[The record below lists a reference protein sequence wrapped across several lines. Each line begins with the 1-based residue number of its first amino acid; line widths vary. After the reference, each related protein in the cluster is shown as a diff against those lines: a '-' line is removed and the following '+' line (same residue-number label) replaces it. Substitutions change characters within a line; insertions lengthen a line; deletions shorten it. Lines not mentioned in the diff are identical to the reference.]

1 MKNPMLN
8 EDFLLELEKDR
19 NREVYARIILL
30 DVNELPIEQIE
41 GKVISGSINIDGT
54 SVVRRTC
61 SLQLVSNNVN
71 AHDFYWGI
79 KNKFKLEVG
88 LLNTIDTEYP
98 DIIWFKQ
105 GIYVI
110 TAFSATL
117 GVNNYTISISGK
129 DKMCLLNGD
138 MAGHIMN
145 ISEDFGVK
153 WYWQNNE
160 HTEYIAEDILIKE
173 IIYKGVQTYAGELPQ
188 NIIINDIAECGVQLM
203 EYRGKQPLYLIK
215 NNDDKIY
222 ENMTV
227 NGGMA
232 CWYYEGDNLKPT
244 EGSLSTIP
252 NYEKE
257 ISSEI
262 NQSPNAQPTIVYLQD
277 PGERPNTS
285 SDLIAGSLAY
295 TIYKV
300 IGGTGA
306 IGYRLTDL
314 TYAGELMAQ
323 AGDAFTSILDKIVD
337 MLGNFE
343 YFYDLDGHFVFQKKK
358 NYITSKWTGLTGSST
373 NEENITYAEDN
384 TSNDTFSYIF
394 DGNYF
399 ITNFSS
405 QPALANMRND
415 FSAWGVRTS
424 ATGAEIPVHMR
435 MAIDDKP
442 QYYKSFNGVAYY
454 TKNISQKITK
464 NDNDC
469 LVGDWREIIYQ
480 MALDYYKNN
489 SQDDF
494 YVKLRQNNT
503 IKINGEITQLYPD
516 GRTGYE
522 RYYTDMEAFWR
533 QLYIPDDENKL
544 FKGDSTIG
552 ENTDVTTKND
562 TYYIWQTDKNGNNGV
577 CNQYS
582 FTEATSLK
590 EIIPGAKYRYT
601 TNNGQKYY
609 YLIGYQPK
617 TPYYH
622 SLKELY
628 DLTQYDT
635 VDQQLY
641 IGGTPFGETLEENSN
656 ILPCVEQISTTATG
670 DYYTINVGNSQK
682 TLKVGQQYLVRD
694 VNKHCYRRMIPVP
707 IQNNTDNSIIYAIAT
722 LKNGTPVAQQ
732 TLDASHQFSISV
744 DADSIIIGAFRASG
758 AQLIEN
764 ENKEL
769 KEGQGALLQS
779 ANDVLVPIDGSNHWV
794 VPIKDMYYYDSY
806 QYKKIDK
813 LSIKENQVF
822 ADNNFVI
829 QKTLKLGESYR
840 AFKVFPAIKDNY
852 NEKIKM
858 DDILQ
863 YFNKTSVKFPL
874 YYKTDDKEKKIEY
887 LNNDYEIATQ
897 FSPDGSQNYDS
908 YKWEIQEREEWKPFF
923 IRYYKH
929 TGEHNIYYKNK
940 VNEATDPWNPT
951 ISTNPEMLN
960 FWIDFIDPVACG
972 LEKYSARQ
980 IGPRPKVVN
989 ENSVKAIYYR
999 EVPNILFEEPGTDK
1013 FTHQPGYTYIYLNDS
1028 LKNLF
1033 VMSGQG
1039 ISAKDKIEELLN
1051 NYTFMA
1057 EGVQISG
1064 VPIYRL
1070 DANTRI
1076 SVKDIETGISGEYI
1090 ISRISVP
1097 LGHNGT
1103 MSITASKAIELI
1115 Y

>member
-19 NREVYARIILL
+19 NREIYARIILL
-30 DVNELPIEQIE
+30 DVNELPIEEIE
-41 GKVISGSINIDGT
+41 GKVISGSVNIDGT

-71 AHDFYWGI
+71 IHDFYWGV

-88 LLNTIDTEYP
+88 LLNTIDNEYP
-98 DIIWFKQ
+98 DIVWFKQ

-110 TAFSATL
+110 TAFSAVL

-138 MAGHIMN
+138 MAGQIMN

-153 WYWQNNE
+153 WIWKNDE
-160 HTEYIAEDILIKE
+160 HTEYVAEDIKIKE

-215 NNDDKIY
+215 NNNDKIY

-227 NGGMA
+227 NGGMN
-232 CWYYEGDNLKPT
+232 CWYKDKKTSEIIATTLSAIPQYET
-244 EGSLSTIP
+244 
-252 NYEKE
+252 E

-262 NQSPNAQPTIVYLQD
+262 NQDPDRQPTVVYL
-277 PGERPNTS
+277 
-285 SDLIAGSLAY
+285 SDQIAGAGY

-306 IGYRLTDL
+306 IGYRLTNL

-373 NEENITYAEDN
+373 DEENITYAENN

-394 DGNYF
+394 DDNYF

-435 MAIDDKP
+435 MAIDHKP
-442 QYYKSFNGVAYY
+442 WYYKSFDGKEYISNTKDVKNGV
-454 TKNISQKITK
+454 
-464 NDNDC
+464 
-469 LVGDWREIIYQ
+469 DWREIIYQ
-480 MALDYYKNN
+480 MALDYYRNN
-489 SQDDF
+489 SKDDF
-494 YVKLRQNNT
+494 YIQLRENN
-503 IKINGEITQLYPD
+503 IVEIDGEKVQLYPD

-533 QLYIPDDENKL
+533 QLYIPSGENKAFNNGIIPEDDKDVKSRKNKYYVWDKEKNACIAYSFLDVVEVKQPEPDKKYKVGVKEYLGYNPKTEYYFNKNEKLRLSEYDEIKPVFEIQAMNGETIINPPSNYYDEDKTFKWEKTISMENKNYCKLVPGKLIKTTTIGKRSFYYDENDQVYKL
-544 FKGDSTIG
+544 GILIEDIRGSYPSAIYSFAKFDEQTNKLTALENGIISDNIVSLVNKNHDTITIG
-552 ENTDVTTKND
+552 VFLAEGKQLTEDQGKNLVEGD
-562 TYYIWQTDKNGNNGV
+562 
-577 CNQYS
+577 
-582 FTEATSLK
+582 
-590 EIIPGAKYRYT
+590 
-601 TNNGQKYY
+601 
-609 YLIGYQPK
+609 
-617 TPYYH
+617 
-622 SLKELY
+622 EL
-628 DLTQYDT
+628 
-635 VDQQLY
+635 
-641 IGGTPFGETLEENSN
+641 
-656 ILPCVEQISTTATG
+656 
-670 DYYTINVGNSQK
+670 
-682 TLKVGQQYLVRD
+682 
-694 VNKHCYRRMIPVP
+694 
-707 IQNNTDNSIIYAIAT
+707 
-722 LKNGTPVAQQ
+722 
-732 TLDASHQFSISV
+732 
-744 DADSIIIGAFRASG
+744 
-758 AQLIEN
+758 
-764 ENKEL
+764 
-769 KEGQGALLQS
+769 LLQS
-779 ANDVLVPIDGSNHWV
+779 SDGALTPIINNDTNEYYYWQINTNNIKCYDGYSFLKAFSVGSNIEGEEWAYTKTV
-794 VPIKDMYYYDSY
+794 
-806 QYKKIDK
+806 
-813 LSIKENQVF
+813 N
-822 ADNNFVI
+822 DNNEEKNHLMSEMKIGTDYSIFRKYPSAKSEDEAI
-829 QKTLKLGESYR
+829 QKLQNIQNDTKITTGNYKLY
-840 AFKVFPAIKDNY
+840 INNDNY
-852 NEKIKM
+852 LEQKDIIERFNTSGTTLTCEIMNENNEWETMYIY
-858 DDILQ
+858 I
-863 YFNKTSVKFPL
+863 YRYSG
-874 YYKTDDKEKKIEY
+874 EKY
-887 LNNDYEIATQ
+887 
-897 FSPDGSQNYDS
+897 
-908 YKWEIQEREEWKPFF
+908 
-923 IRYYKH
+923 
-929 TGEHNIYYKNK
+929 IYYN
-940 VNEATDPWNPT
+940 NEVSNIDDPWNP
-951 ISTNPEMLN
+951 IIATNPEMLN
-960 FWIDFIDPVACG
+960 FWIDFIDPTACG
-972 LEKYSARQ
+972 LEKYSVRQ

-999 EVPNILFEEPGTDK
+999 EVPNILFEENRASE
-1013 FTHQPGYTYIYLNDS
+1013 FSHQPGYTYVYLNDS

>member
-19 NREVYARIILL
+19 NREIYARIVLL
-30 DVNELPIEQIE
+30 DVNELPIEEIE
-41 GKVISGSINIDGT
+41 GKVISGSVNIDGT

-71 AHDFYWGI
+71 VHDFYWGV

-88 LLNTIDTEYP
+88 LLNTIDNEYP
-98 DIIWFKQ
+98 DIVWFKQ

-153 WYWQNNE
+153 WIWKNDE
-160 HTEYIAEDILIKE
+160 HTEYVAEDIEIKE

-227 NGGMA
+227 NGDMK
-232 CWYYEGDNLKPT
+232 CWCKEKDTNEIKAT
-244 EGSLSTIP
+244 TLSKISQ
-252 NYEKE
+252 YEKE

-262 NQSPNAQPTIVYLQD
+262 NQDPNRQPTIVYFSD
-277 PGERPNTS
+277 P
-285 SDLIAGSLAY
+285 IAGSGY

-300 IGGTGA
+300 VGGTGA
-306 IGYRLTDL
+306 IGYRLTNL

-358 NYITSKWTGLTGSST
+358 NYITSKWTGLTGNST
-373 NEENITYAEDN
+373 DEENTTYAVDN

-435 MAIDDKP
+435 MAIDHKP
-442 QYYKSFNGVAYY
+442 WYYKSFDGKVYISNLKDKDSGV
-454 TKNISQKITK
+454 
-464 NDNDC
+464 
-469 LVGDWREIIYQ
+469 DWREIIYQ
-480 MALDYYKNN
+480 MALDYYHHN
-489 SQDDF
+489 SEDDF
-494 YVKLRQNNT
+494 YIKLRENN
-503 IKINGEITQLYPD
+503 IVEIDGDKIQLYPD

-533 QLYIPDDENKL
+533 QLYIPSNENKT
-544 FKGDSTIG
+544 FDDNVAQGNDK
-552 ENTDVTTKND
+552 DVKVKKNK
-562 TYYIWQTDKNGNNGV
+562 YYIWD
-577 CNQYS
+577 
-582 FTEATSLK
+582 
-590 EIIPGAKYRYT
+590 
-601 TNNGQKYY
+601 
-609 YLIGYQPK
+609 
-617 TPYYH
+617 
-622 SLKELY
+622 
-628 DLTQYDT
+628 
-635 VDQQLY
+635 
-641 IGGTPFGETLEENSN
+641 
-656 ILPCVEQISTTATG
+656 
-670 DYYTINVGNSQK
+670 
-682 TLKVGQQYLVRD
+682 
-694 VNKHCYRRMIPVP
+694 
-707 IQNNTDNSIIYAIAT
+707 
-722 LKNGTPVAQQ
+722 
-732 TLDASHQFSISV
+732 
-744 DADSIIIGAFRASG
+744 
-758 AQLIEN
+758 
-764 ENKEL
+764 
-769 KEGQGALLQS
+769 
-779 ANDVLVPIDGSNHWV
+779 
-794 VPIKDMYYYDSY
+794 
-806 QYKKIDK
+806 
-813 LSIKENQVF
+813 KENQVCKIYPFLDAVKAKTPKADERYRVSGKEYIGYDYGTAYYLNKNEQLRLKKYGNTTPVFKKEF
-822 ADNNFVI
+822 AKDGSIDISPNPPDADHECKYFKGLSSIELNEDVYEEYCYLRPGDLIKTTIIGEESFYYDEDKQIYKLKALVEDIRDEKPNAVYSLAKLENGIPVALENGIISNDTISLVDKNHSTIIVGAFTAEGKQLTESQNQDLKESNNLFLQSADGALTPIKGKDSDDNEYWYYWEINTNNIKCYEGYEFQDAFFVGSNI
-829 QKTLKLGESYR
+829 KGEKWAYTITQKEGDKPQLVDKVIIGNDYDIFRVYPSVSKDDTDAQVKKLED
-840 AFKVFPAIKDNY
+840 IKADTKITTGNY
-852 NEKIKM
+852 KLYINNDGYLERQ
-858 DDILQ
+858 DILERFNTSGSNLTCEV
-863 YFNKTSVKFPL
+863 FNKETNEWETMYIYTFI
-874 YYKTDDKEKKIEY
+874 YWGDDY
-887 LNNDYEIATQ
+887 
-897 FSPDGSQNYDS
+897 
-908 YKWEIQEREEWKPFF
+908 
-923 IRYYKH
+923 
-929 TGEHNIYYKNK
+929 IYYN
-940 VNEATDPWNPT
+940 NEITADGDPWNPT
-951 ISTNPEMLN
+951 ISTNPELLN
-960 FWIDFIDPVACG
+960 FWIDFIDPIACG
-972 LEKYSARQ
+972 LEKYSVRQ

-1013 FTHQPGYTYIYLNDS
+1013 FTHQPGYTYIYLNDA

-1039 ISAKDKIEELLN
+1039 VSAKDKIEELLN

-1076 SVKDIETGISGEYI
+1076 SVKDVETGISGEYI
-1090 ISRISVP
+1090 ISRISLP

-1103 MSITASKAIELI
+1103 MSITASKAVELI

>member
-30 DVNELPIEQIE
+30 DVNELPIEEIE
-41 GKVISGSINIDGT
+41 GKVVSGSINIDGT

-71 AHDFYWGI
+71 VQDFYWGV

-88 LLNTIDTEYP
+88 LLNTIDEEYP

-110 TAFSATL
+110 TSFSATL

-153 WYWQNNE
+153 WIWQDNE
-160 HTEYIAEDILIKE
+160 HTQYIAEDIEIKE

-227 NGGMA
+227 NGDMK
-232 CWYYEGDNLKPT
+232 CWYKKSETDNNT
-244 EGSLSTIP
+244 ESIQTVLAKIP
-252 NYEKE
+252 QYEKE
-257 ISSEI
+257 ITSEI
-262 NQSPNAQPTIVYLQD
+262 NQDPDRQPTIIYFSDPIATPGSRGYTVYQ
-277 PGERPNTS
+277 
-285 SDLIAGSLAY
+285 
-295 TIYKV
+295 V
-300 IGGTGA
+300 VGGTGA
-306 IGYRLTDL
+306 IGYRLTNL

-373 NEENITYAEDN
+373 DEENITYAKDN

-435 MAIDDKP
+435 MAIDHKP
-442 QYYKSFNGVAYY
+442 WYYKAFDGTVYVAN
-454 TKNISQKITK
+454 TKKTGT
-464 NDNDC
+464 
-469 LVGDWREIIYQ
+469 LVDWREIIYQ
-480 MALDYYKNN
+480 MALDYYGHN
-489 SQDDF
+489 SKDDF
-494 YVKLRQNNT
+494 YVKLRENN
-503 IKINGEITQLYPD
+503 IVEVDGEKIQLYPN

-533 QLYIPDDENKL
+533 QLYIPSNENRAFNDGIIKEDALDVKEKKSTYWIWDKETGTCKNYKFLDIVDVKTPEAGRKYRISGQAYIGYNPETVYYLNKNQQLRLSNYDKTSPIFKIEQYAEDGSTIAFPVANDFSKAKTFTGKETIPANENADYCKLVPGKLIKTVEIGKMSFYYNEDEDKQQYDLGILIRDIRGENEYPNAIYSLAELDENNKPVA
-544 FKGDSTIG
+544 I
-552 ENTDVTTKND
+552 ENGVISND
-562 TYYIWQTDKNGNNGV
+562 IVSLVDKN
-577 CNQYS
+577 
-582 FTEATSLK
+582 K
-590 EIIPGAKYRYT
+590 
-601 TNNGQKYY
+601 
-609 YLIGYQPK
+609 
-617 TPYYH
+617 
-622 SLKELY
+622 
-628 DLTQYDT
+628 
-635 VDQQLY
+635 
-641 IGGTPFGETLEENSN
+641 
-656 ILPCVEQISTTATG
+656 
-670 DYYTINVGNSQK
+670 
-682 TLKVGQQYLVRD
+682 
-694 VNKHCYRRMIPVP
+694 
-707 IQNNTDNSIIYAIAT
+707 
-722 LKNGTPVAQQ
+722 
-732 TLDASHQFSISV
+732 SV
-744 DADSIIIGAFRASG
+744 ITIGAFTAEG
-758 AQLIEN
+758 KQLIEN
-764 ENKEL
+764 QNKEL
-769 KEGQGALLQS
+769 VESNDLLLQS
-779 ANDVLVPIDGSNHWV
+779 ADGALVPIPNGESWYYWQINADK
-794 VPIKDMYYYDSY
+794 IKCYDSY
-806 QYKKIDK
+806 DFQI
-813 LSIKENQVF
+813 
-822 ADNNFVI
+822 
-829 QKTLKLGESYR
+829 
-840 AFKVFPAIKDNY
+840 AF
-852 NEKIKM
+852 
-858 DDILQ
+858 
-863 YFNKTSVKFPL
+863 SV
-874 YYKTDDKEKKIEY
+874 
-887 LNNDYEIATQ
+887 
-897 FSPDGSQNYDS
+897 GSNVED
-908 YKWEIQEREEWKPFF
+908 EEWS
-923 IRYYKH
+923 YAE
-929 TGEHNIYYKNK
+929 TVK
-940 VNEATDPWNPT
+940 VNEEDKNRLVSEMTIGQDYNIFRKYPSADTPEKQNKKLNVIKADTKITTGNYKLYIDEGYLEREDIIERFNTSGSNLTCEVFNKDTNEWETMYIYTYHYWGEDYIYFNNEVSAVDSPWSPT
-951 ISTNPEMLN
+951 ISTNPELLN
-960 FWIDFIDPVACG
+960 FWIDFIDPEASG
-972 LEKYSARQ
+972 LEKYAVDQ

-999 EVPNILFEEPGTDK
+999 EVPNILFEETHESE
-1013 FTHQPGYTYIYLNDS
+1013 FSHQPGYTYIYLNDA

-1039 ISAKDKIEELLN
+1039 VSAKDKIEELLN
-1051 NYTFMA
+1051 NYTFMS
-1057 EGVQISG
+1057 EGIQISG

-1076 SVKDIETGISGEYI
+1076 SVKDVETGISGEYI
-1090 ISRISVP
+1090 VSRISLP

-1103 MSITASKAIELI
+1103 MSITASKAVELI

>member
-30 DVNELPIEQIE
+30 DVNELPIEEIE
-41 GKVISGSINIDGT
+41 GKVVSGSVNIDGT

-71 AHDFYWGI
+71 VHDFYWGV

-88 LLNTIDTEYP
+88 LLNVIDNEYP

-110 TAFSATL
+110 TAFSAVL

-138 MAGHIMN
+138 MAGQIMN

-153 WYWQNNE
+153 WIWKNDE
-160 HTEYIAEDILIKE
+160 HTEYIAEDIEIKE

-215 NNDDKIY
+215 NNNDKIY

-227 NGGMA
+227 NGEMS
-232 CWYYEGDNLKPT
+232 CWYRDTKTNEIIATTLSAIPQYET
-244 EGSLSTIP
+244 
-252 NYEKE
+252 E

-262 NQSPNAQPTIVYLQD
+262 NQDPNRQPTIVYLND
-277 PGERPNTS
+277 PAIGS
-285 SDLIAGSLAY
+285 SEAY

-306 IGYRLTDL
+306 IGYRLTNL

-373 NEENITYAEDN
+373 DEENITYAEDN

-394 DGNYF
+394 DDNYF

-435 MAIDDKP
+435 MAIDHKP
-442 QYYKSFNGVAYY
+442 WYYKSFDGKVYVSNTKDVENGV
-454 TKNISQKITK
+454 
-464 NDNDC
+464 
-469 LVGDWREIIYQ
+469 DWREIIYQ
-480 MALDYYKNN
+480 MALDYYHNN
-489 SQDDF
+489 SKDDF
-494 YVKLRQNNT
+494 YVKLRENN
-503 IKINGEITQLYPD
+503 IVEIDGEKVQLYPD

-533 QLYIPDDENKL
+533 QLYIPSGENKAFNNGIIPNDDKDVKSRKNKYYIWDKEKNTCITYSFLDAVEVKSPKPDKKYKVGIKEYLGYNPETAYYFNKNEKLRLSEYDKTKPVFEIQEMNGETIISPPSNYYSEDKTFNWNETISTDNKNYCKLVPGKLIKTTTIGKRSFYYDENNQVYKVGILIEDIRGSYPGAIYSFAKIDEQTNKL
-544 FKGDSTIG
+544 TALENGIISDNIVSLVNKNHDTITIG
-552 ENTDVTTKND
+552 AFLAEGKQLTEGQGKDLIESDELPLQSSDGALTPIINNDTNEYYYWQIDTNNIKCYDSYSFLKAFSVGSSVDGEEWTYTKTTNVDNEEKNYLVNEMAIGTDYSIFRKYPSTKND
-562 TYYIWQTDKNGNNGV
+562 EIAIQKLKDIQKDTKITTGN
-577 CNQYS
+577 Y
-582 FTEATSLK
+582 K
-590 EIIPGAKYRYT
+590 
-601 TNNGQKYY
+601 
-609 YLIGYQPK
+609 
-617 TPYYH
+617 
-622 SLKELY
+622 
-628 DLTQYDT
+628 
-635 VDQQLY
+635 LY
-641 IGGTPFGETLEENSN
+641 INNNNYLEQKDIIEHFNTSGTTLTCEVMNENNEWETMYIYTYLYSGENYIYYNNEVSN
-656 ILPCVEQISTTATG
+656 I
-670 DYYTINVGNSQK
+670 D
-682 TLKVGQQYLVRD
+682 
-694 VNKHCYRRMIPVP
+694 
-707 IQNNTDNSIIYAIAT
+707 
-722 LKNGTPVAQQ
+722 
-732 TLDASHQFSISV
+732 
-744 DADSIIIGAFRASG
+744 
-758 AQLIEN
+758 
-764 ENKEL
+764 
-769 KEGQGALLQS
+769 
-779 ANDVLVPIDGSNHWV
+779 
-794 VPIKDMYYYDSY
+794 
-806 QYKKIDK
+806 
-813 LSIKENQVF
+813 
-822 ADNNFVI
+822 
-829 QKTLKLGESYR
+829 
-840 AFKVFPAIKDNY
+840 
-852 NEKIKM
+852 
-858 DDILQ
+858 
-863 YFNKTSVKFPL
+863 
-874 YYKTDDKEKKIEY
+874 
-887 LNNDYEIATQ
+887 
-897 FSPDGSQNYDS
+897 
-908 YKWEIQEREEWKPFF
+908 
-923 IRYYKH
+923 
-929 TGEHNIYYKNK
+929 
-940 VNEATDPWNPT
+940 DPWNP
-951 ISTNPEMLN
+951 IIATNPETLN
-960 FWIDFIDPVACG
+960 FWIDFIDPTACG
-972 LEKYSARQ
+972 LEKYSVRQ

-999 EVPNILFEEPGTDK
+999 EVPNILFEENRVSE
-1013 FTHQPGYTYIYLNDS
+1013 FSHQPGYTYVYLNDA

>member
-1 MKNPMLN
+1 MKNPTLN

-19 NREVYARIILL
+19 NREIYARIILL
-30 DVNELPIEQIE
+30 DVNELPIEEIE
-41 GKVISGSINIDGT
+41 GKVISGSVNIDGT

-71 AHDFYWGI
+71 VHDFYWGV

-88 LLNTIDTEYP
+88 LLNTIDNEYP
-98 DIIWFKQ
+98 DIVWFKQ

-110 TAFSATL
+110 TAFSAVL

-138 MAGHIMN
+138 MAGQIMN

-153 WYWQNNE
+153 WIWKNDE
-160 HTEYIAEDILIKE
+160 HTEYVAEDIEIKE

-215 NNDDKIY
+215 NNNDKIY

-227 NGGMA
+227 NGGMN
-232 CWYYEGDNLKPT
+232 CWYKDKDTNEIVATTLSDIPQYET
-244 EGSLSTIP
+244 
-252 NYEKE
+252 E

-262 NQSPNAQPTIVYLQD
+262 NQDPNRQPTEVYLSD
-277 PGERPNTS
+277 PIVGS
-285 SDLIAGSLAY
+285 SRAY

-300 IGGTGA
+300 VGGTGA
-306 IGYRLTDL
+306 IGYRLTNL

-373 NEENITYAEDN
+373 DEENITYAEDN
-384 TSNDTFSYIF
+384 TSNDTFSYVF
-394 DGNYF
+394 DDNYF

-435 MAIDDKP
+435 MAIDNKP
-442 QYYKSFNGVAYY
+442 WYYKSFDGKEYISDVKDAENGV
-454 TKNISQKITK
+454 
-464 NDNDC
+464 
-469 LVGDWREIIYQ
+469 DWREIIYQ
-480 MALDYYKNN
+480 MALDYYRNN
-489 SQDDF
+489 SKDDF
-494 YVKLRQNNT
+494 YVKLRENN
-503 IKINGEITQLYPD
+503 IVEIDGEKVQLYPD

-533 QLYIPDDENKL
+533 QLYIPSGENKAFNNGIIPKDDKDVKSRKNKYYIWDKENNTCKTYSFL
-544 FKGDSTIG
+544 DVVEVKKPEPNKKYRVGVKEYLGYNPETEYYFNKNEKLRLSVYDETKPVFEIQAMDGETIANPPSNYYDEDKIFEWEKTVSIKNKNYCKLVPGKLIKTTTIG
-552 ENTDVTTKND
+552 KRSFYYDEDKQIYKLGILIEDIRNFYPGAVYSLAQFDEQSNKLTALENGIISDNIVSLVNKNHDTITIGAFLAEGKQLTEGQGKDLIESNNLFLQSSDGALTPIVNKDTNQYYYWQINTNNIKCYDSYSFSKAFSVGSSIKGEEWAYTESVKIDNEEKNHLVSGMKIGNDYDIFRVYPSVNKND
-562 TYYIWQTDKNGNNGV
+562 TDAQTKKLENIKTDTKITTGN
-577 CNQYS
+577 Y
-582 FTEATSLK
+582 K
-590 EIIPGAKYRYT
+590 
-601 TNNGQKYY
+601 
-609 YLIGYQPK
+609 
-617 TPYYH
+617 
-622 SLKELY
+622 
-628 DLTQYDT
+628 
-635 VDQQLY
+635 LY
-641 IGGTPFGETLEENSN
+641 INNNNYLEQKDIIERFNTSGTTLTCEVMNENNEWETMYIYTYLYSGENYIYYNNEVSN
-656 ILPCVEQISTTATG
+656 I
-670 DYYTINVGNSQK
+670 D
-682 TLKVGQQYLVRD
+682 
-694 VNKHCYRRMIPVP
+694 
-707 IQNNTDNSIIYAIAT
+707 
-722 LKNGTPVAQQ
+722 
-732 TLDASHQFSISV
+732 
-744 DADSIIIGAFRASG
+744 
-758 AQLIEN
+758 
-764 ENKEL
+764 
-769 KEGQGALLQS
+769 
-779 ANDVLVPIDGSNHWV
+779 
-794 VPIKDMYYYDSY
+794 
-806 QYKKIDK
+806 
-813 LSIKENQVF
+813 
-822 ADNNFVI
+822 
-829 QKTLKLGESYR
+829 
-840 AFKVFPAIKDNY
+840 
-852 NEKIKM
+852 
-858 DDILQ
+858 
-863 YFNKTSVKFPL
+863 
-874 YYKTDDKEKKIEY
+874 
-887 LNNDYEIATQ
+887 
-897 FSPDGSQNYDS
+897 
-908 YKWEIQEREEWKPFF
+908 
-923 IRYYKH
+923 
-929 TGEHNIYYKNK
+929 
-940 VNEATDPWNPT
+940 DPWNP
-951 ISTNPEMLN
+951 IIATNPEMLN
-960 FWIDFIDPVACG
+960 FWIDFIDPTACG
-972 LEKYSARQ
+972 LEKYSVRQ

-999 EVPNILFEEPGTDK
+999 EVPNILFEESRVSE
-1013 FTHQPGYTYIYLNDS
+1013 FSHQPGYTYVYLNDS